1 MANANSLPEKMA
13 TTAQIDE
20 IKAQIIRQN
29 PNQDMSTVYAV
40 LSGRL
45 SVGVSYEAAERL
57 IELGEMPQFDVGG
70 H

>member
-29 PNQDMSTVYAV
+29 PKYDMSTVYAV

-57 IELGEMPQFDVGG
+57 IELGEMP
-70 H
+70 

>member
-1 MANANSLPEKMA
+1 MTNANSLPARMA

-20 IKAQIIRQN
+20 IKAQIIREN
-29 PNQDMSTVYAV
+29 PKYDMATVYAV

-57 IELGEMPQFDVGG
+57 IELGNIK
-70 H
+70 